1 MNIYLEFYIQ
11 GKIFFKSEGIQT
23 FQKKLKLRENI
34 TSRPALPKI
43 LKDALQAERTRH
55 QMETYTYRKK

>member
-11 GKIFFKSEGIQT
+11 GNIFFKSEGIQT
-23 FQKKLKLRENI
+23 FQKKFKLRENI
-34 TSRPALPKI
+34 TSRPALPEI